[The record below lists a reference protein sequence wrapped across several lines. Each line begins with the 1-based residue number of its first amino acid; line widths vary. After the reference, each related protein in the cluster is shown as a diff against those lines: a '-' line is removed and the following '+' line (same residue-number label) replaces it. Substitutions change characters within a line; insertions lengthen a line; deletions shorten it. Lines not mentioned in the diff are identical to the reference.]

1 MRCVRCGNVVS
12 DDARFCSGCGNQL
25 KADSQVAMEP
35 YRGQQTAQYMY
46 SEEMEIIKRID
57 KALPI
62 YQTVENMEYELQVLE
77 KKKAASSI
85 GIGEIIIA
93 FVISV
98 FISIFFACATYS
110 KDQYIHSVKVGCV
123 TFLVS
128 LVVIIVIENKLA
140 KHAAARIDRDIQN
153 KSAQR
158 KRFMEENYTPELNYL
173 PEKYRYVIAAQY
185 IRECI
190 ANQRAH
196 DLTAAINLY
205 EEQLYR
211 WKMENYQRYLC
222 AINAQKRR
230 VDVFVW

>member
-1 MRCVRCGNVVS
+1 M
-12 DDARFCSGCGNQL
+12 NQL
-25 KADSQVAMEP
+25 TNPV
-35 YRGQQTAQYMY
+35 
-46 SEEMEIIKRID
+46 
-57 KALPI
+57 
-62 YQTVENMEYELQVLE
+62 V
-77 KKKAASSI
+77 
-85 GIGEIIIA
+85 
-93 FVISV
+93 
-98 FISIFFACATYS
+98 
-110 KDQYIHSVKVGCV
+110 VGCV
-123 TFLVS
+123 AFFVIF
-128 LVVIIVIENKLA
+128 VVVFMIENKTT
-140 KHAAARIDRDIQN
+140 KNAAARADKEIIQN
-153 KSAQR
+153 KQAQM
-158 KRFMEENYTPELNYL
+158 KRFLEENYAPELNYL